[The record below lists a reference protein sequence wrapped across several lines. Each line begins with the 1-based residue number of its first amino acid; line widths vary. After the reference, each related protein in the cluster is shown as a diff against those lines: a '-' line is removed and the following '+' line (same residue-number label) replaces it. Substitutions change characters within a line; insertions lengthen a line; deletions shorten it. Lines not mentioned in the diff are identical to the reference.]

1 MKRSWMLAMGATLAW
16 VGVSIATA
24 QEPPPS
30 KPAGAPAGPPPTNV
44 TQTPGV
50 PGAPAGP
57 PVQREFKPGEAPKL
71 AVGAKDW
78 DFGTKWYGE
87 KCETEV
93 SIKNEG
99 NFDLTI
105 TNIRTSCGCTLAK
118 PKSGGQWNN
127 KILKPGESDM
137 MQLSYNTKKA
147 ASKVSQTITIDSN
160 DPSTPSYQFMVKGEV
175 KHICKIEPGDRVTF
189 GRIERDQAAT
199 QGVTLTSQTDK
210 PIDLKLDPLPENA
223 KFSAELKTDEP
234 GKKWTLTV
242 STKPPL
248 DLGPNSLDIKLQ
260 TGNPEMPTVTVP
272 VNSYIAPRVSV
283 SPAKVFVSSKITQPF
298 QRVVRVSYPAGKPVK
313 VLSATPSTD
322 KIKAEIVQPTAPPV
336 ANAQM
341 AFTEIKLN
349 LPAGAEVPNGAKVE
363 IATDD
368 PSPEYAKLTVEIVSR
383 DTSAQAIPA
392 APSGASGAQAP
403 VGKVPTATPAPG
415 QKPEEKKDKP

>member
-1 MKRSWMLAMGATLAW
+1 MKRNWMFGLGLTLTW
-16 VGVSIATA
+16 VGVTVAVA

-30 KPAGAPAGPPPTNV
+30 KPAGSTPPGTPPTNV
-44 TQTPGV
+44 VPAQQPAAPTVQTQ
-50 PGAPAGP
+50 
-57 PVQREFKPGEAPKL
+57 FKPGEAPKL
-71 AVGAKDW
+71 VLGAKEW

-93 SIKNEG
+93 TIKNEG

-105 TNIRTSCGCTLAK
+105 VNIRTSCGCTLAK

-127 KILKPGESDM
+127 KVLKPGESDS

-147 ASKVSQTITIDSN
+147 ATKVSQTITIDSN
-160 DPSTPSYQFMVKGEV
+160 DPSTPSYAFIVKGEV
-175 KHICKIEPGDRVTF
+175 RHICKMEPGDRITF
-189 GRIERDQAAT
+189 GRVERDQAAT
-199 QGVTLTSQTDK
+199 QGITLTSQTDK
-210 PIDLKLDPLPENA
+210 PMDLKLDPLPDTA

-242 STKPPL
+242 ATKPPL
-248 DLGPNSLDIKLQ
+248 DLGPNSVDVKIT
-260 TGNPEMPTVTVP
+260 TGNSEMPTITIP

-298 QRVVRVSYPAGKPVK
+298 QRVVRVSYPTNKPIK

-322 KIKAEIVQPTAPPV
+322 KIKAEIVQPTAPPA

-349 LPAGAEVPNGAKVE
+349 LPAGSEVPNGAKVE

-368 PSPEYAKLTVEIVSR
+368 PSPEYAKLIVDIVSR
-383 DTSAQAIPA
+383 DDAAQAKPA
-392 APSGASGAQAP
+392 GAGTVPSP
-403 VGKVPTATPAPG
+403 VAKPTATPVPAPG
-415 QKPEEKKDKP
+415 EKKPEEKKDKP